1 VVVKRLVVFSS
12 RNSPKDDKE
21 RAMTVASQLPRVT
34 TVAPS
39 RAVLYGL
46 LAVAALSVGGAVISV
61 ASGLSPSLLDA
72 MGPHGRLSIPLPMM
86 VAQVALAFAAG
97 SPRRAVALIGS
108 GLLAAALLAGVVS
121 GFFDG
126 GYADDRLTAVERVYQ
141 VTFVGTLAVVG
152 VMAARRFWQVLRS
165 TSA

>member
-1 VVVKRLVVFSS
+1 
-12 RNSPKDDKE
+12 
-21 RAMTVASQLPRVT
+21 MTVVSRQRRVT

-39 RAVLYGL
+39 RAVLYGI

-61 ASGLSPSLLDA
+61 AGDLSPSLLDA

-86 VAQVALAFAAG
+86 VVQVLLAIAAG
-97 SPRRAVALIGS
+97 STRRLVALIGS
-108 GLLAAALLAGVVS
+108 GLLAVALLAGVSS

-126 GYADDRLTAVERVYQ
+126 GYADDRLTAFERMYQ
-141 VTFVGTLAVVG
+141 VTFVSALAVVG

-165 TSA
+165 TSG